1 MANVDVEGGFE
12 RLAQLWGLKQWKVE
26 QEGEVVV
33 SQTSQCE
40 KSCVA
45 RIDFTH
51 ADLPYECKALVSR
64 PEFMCEHTELFVTL
78 NMEMIR
84 MLSPGDAIVSMK
96 YDAQLDRAVKM
107 LVGQYSQEL
116 RFTLRRD
123 FPNEGMTVALLAP
136 PNPGGY
142 MMFPHFTFLSYYIV
156 VRPLDETSQATKVTH
171 FLELPWPSF
180 PSWATAFLHQI
191 AMSEIVWARRFNCTE
206 TFELAKNYYVVLCL
220 QSCPRGTPLLP
231 CHLTSDGAVHAD
243 GFIQD
248 VNSVNVGH
256 YAWVPAQQQGFN
268 FPEYLEQL
276 LQVLGFSAQVY
287 DCLDGRRLVPYH
299 ATMLGRDWSRVE
311 ESFAKLFREQR
322 SAYRLMHGG
331 KGAPKVTQVTKP
343 RFLNIWTRQR
353 EPVED
358 DVVEERNTFLNVQEP
373 LKVSISGLQMRRA
386 AEYP

>member
-123 FPNEGMTVALLAP
+123 FPHEGMTVALLAP

-142 MMFPHFTFLSYYIV
+142 MMLPHFTFLSYYIASDRD
-156 VRPLDETSQATKVTH
+156 VRDRMGTKIQLLGDVRVGE
-171 FLELPWPSF
+171 ELLRGALSAEL
-180 PSWATAFLHQI
+180 SSGNATAAMPPHLGWCCARGQLHPG
-191 AMSEIVWARRFNCTE
+191 C
-206 TFELAKNYYVVLCL
+206 ELSQCWTLCL
-220 QSCPRGTPLLP
+220 
-231 CHLTSDGAVHAD
+231 GACA
-243 GFIQD
+243 
-248 VNSVNVGH
+248 
-256 YAWVPAQQQGFN
+256 
-268 FPEYLEQL
+268 
-276 LQVLGFSAQVY
+276 
-287 DCLDGRRLVPYH
+287 
-299 ATMLGRDWSRVE
+299 AT
-311 ESFAKLFREQR
+311 
-322 SAYRLMHGG
+322 
-331 KGAPKVTQVTKP
+331 
-343 RFLNIWTRQR
+343 
-353 EPVED
+353 
-358 DVVEERNTFLNVQEP
+358 
-373 LKVSISGLQMRRA
+373 GLQFS
-386 AEYP
+386 

>member
-1 MANVDVEGGFE
+1 
-12 RLAQLWGLKQWKVE
+12 
-26 QEGEVVV
+26 
-33 SQTSQCE
+33 
-40 KSCVA
+40 
-45 RIDFTH
+45 
-51 ADLPYECKALVSR
+51 
-64 PEFMCEHTELFVTL
+64 
-78 NMEMIR
+78 
-84 MLSPGDAIVSMK
+84 
-96 YDAQLDRAVKM
+96 
-107 LVGQYSQEL
+107 
-116 RFTLRRD
+116 
-123 FPNEGMTVALLAP
+123 
-136 PNPGGY
+136 
-142 MMFPHFTFLSYYIV
+142 
-156 VRPLDETSQATKVTH
+156 
-171 FLELPWPSF
+171 
-180 PSWATAFLHQI
+180 
-191 AMSEIVWARRFNCTE
+191 MSEIVWARRFNCSE
-206 TFELAKNYYVVLCL
+206 MFELAKNYYVVLCL

-243 GFIQD
+243 SFIQD
-248 VNSVNVGH
+248 VSSVNVGH

-331 KGAPKVTQVTKP
+331 KGAPKESFARLFRDQRSACRLMHGGNGAPKVTQVTKP